1 MRLTT
6 KFSAFVT
13 LLTGLT
19 IFVTLLGCSL
29 SFYNAI
35 QYKFSHRVQA
45 VATAIDTHLLSN
57 DFSTLR
63 PQITELMMSAD
74 IVRVDLLHGDKQVY
88 TLARNGSYRPVGTN
102 DLFRELS
109 VPLIKHPG
117 MSLRLVYQDPMG
129 NYFHSLMTTAPL
141 TGAIGFIIL
150 MLFLAVRWLQRQL
163 AGQELLETRATRIL
177 NGERGS
183 NVLGTIYEWPPRTS
197 SALDTL
203 LCEIQNAR
211 EQHSRL
217 DTLIRSYAAQDMKT
231 GLNNRLFFDNQL
243 ATLLEDQEKV
253 GTHGIVM
260 MIRLPD
266 FNMLS
271 DTWGHSQVEEQF
283 FSLTN
288 LLSTFM
294 MRYPGALLA
303 RYHRSDFAA
312 LLPHR
317 TLKEAESIAS
327 QLIKAVDTLP
337 NNKMLDR
344 DDMIHIGICAWRSG
358 QDTEQVMEHAESAT
372 RNAGLQGG
380 NSWAIY
386 DDSLPE
392 KGRGNVRWRTLIEQ
406 MLSRGGPRL
415 YQKPAVT
422 REGRVHHRELMCRIF
437 DGNEEVSS
445 AEYMPMVLQF
455 GLSEEYDRLL
465 ISRLIPLL
473 RYWPEENL
481 AIQVTVES
489 LIRPRFQRWLRDT
502 LMQCEKS
509 QRRRIIIE
517 LAEADVGQHIS
528 RLQPVIRL
536 VNALGVRVAVNQAGL
551 TLVSTSWIKELNV
564 ELLKLHPGLVRNIEK
579 RTENQ
584 LLVQSLVE
592 ACSGTSTQVYATGVR
607 SRSEWQTLIQRGVTG
622 GQGDFFASSQPLDTN
637 VKNIHKDT
645 RFNLPFNPF
654 SRRITRAASHGSVLV
669 CSPDCCSTYADE

>member
-19 IFVTLLGCSL
+19 IFVTLIGCSL

-35 QYKFSHRVQA
+35 QYKMSHRVQA
-45 VATAIDTHLLSN
+45 VATAIDTHLVSRDYNALSPHIN
-57 DFSTLR
+57 
-63 PQITELMMSAD
+63 ELMMSAD
-74 IVRVDLLHGDKQVY
+74 IVRLDLRQGEKTIFTQ
-88 TLARNGSYRPVGTN
+88 TRASSYRPVGTSN
-102 DLFRELS
+102 MFRELS
-109 VPLIKHPG
+109 VPLLKHPG
-117 MSLRLVYQDPMG
+117 MTMDLVYQDPMG

-141 TGAIGFIIL
+141 TLAIGFIIL

-163 AGQELLETRATRIL
+163 SGQELLEVRSTRIL
-177 NGERGS
+177 NGERGP
-183 NVLGTIYEWPPRTS
+183 NVRGSVYEWPARTS
-197 SALDTL
+197 SALDML
-203 LCEIQNAR
+203 LSEIQSAQ
-211 EQHSRL
+211 EQRSRL
-217 DTLIRSYAAQDMKT
+217 DTLIRSYAAQDTKT
-231 GLNNRLFFDNQL
+231 GLSNRLFFDNQL
-243 ATLLEDQEKV
+243 ATLLDDQEKV
-253 GTHGIVM
+253 GAHGVVM

-266 FNMLS
+266 FNLLRDS
-271 DTWGHSQVEEQF
+271 WGRNLAEEEL
-283 FSLTN
+283 FSLIN
-288 LLSTFM
+288 LLSTFIL
-294 MRYPGALLA
+294 RFPGALLA
-303 RYHRSDFAA
+303 RYHRSDFAV

-317 TLKEAESIAS
+317 TLKEAESVAG
-327 QLIKAVDTLP
+327 QLLKAVDALP
-337 NNKMLDR
+337 TNKMLDR
-344 DDMIHIGICAWRSG
+344 DDMFHIGICAWRSG
-358 QDTEQVMEHAESAT
+358 QSTEQVMEHAEAAT
-372 RNAGLQGG
+372 RNAVLQGG
-380 NSWAIY
+380 NSWAVY
-386 DDSLPE
+386 DDTLPE

-406 MLSRGGPRL
+406 MLSRGGPRI

-437 DGNEEVSS
+437 DGHEEVSS

-455 GLSEEYDRLL
+455 GLSEEYDRLQ
-465 ISRLIPLL
+465 ISRVIPLL
-473 RYWPEENL
+473 GYWPEENL

-509 QRRRIIIE
+509 QRKRIIIE

-536 VNALGVRVAVNQAGL
+536 VNALGVRVAVTQAGL

-592 ACSGTSTQVYATGVR
+592 ACSGTHTQVYATGVR
-607 SRSEWQTLIQRGVTG
+607 SRGEWQTLTARGVAG

-637 VKNIHKDT
+637 VKKYSQ
-645 RFNLPFNPF
+645 RY
-654 SRRITRAASHGSVLV
+654 SV
-669 CSPDCCSTYADE
+669 

>member
-19 IFVTLLGCSL
+19 IFVTLIGCSL

-35 QYKFSHRVQA
+35 QYKMSHRVQA
-45 VATAIDTHLLSN
+45 VATAIDTHLVSRDYNALSPHIN
-57 DFSTLR
+57 
-63 PQITELMMSAD
+63 ELMMSAD
-74 IVRVDLLHGDKQVY
+74 IVRLDLRQGEKTIFTQ
-88 TLARNGSYRPVGTN
+88 TRASSYRPVGTSN
-102 DLFRELS
+102 MFRELS
-109 VPLIKHPG
+109 VPLLKHPG
-117 MSLRLVYQDPMG
+117 MTMDLVYQDPMG

-141 TGAIGFIIL
+141 TLAIGFIIL

-163 AGQELLETRATRIL
+163 SGQELLEVRSTRIL
-177 NGERGS
+177 NGERGP
-183 NVLGTIYEWPPRTS
+183 NVRGSVYEWPARTS
-197 SALDTL
+197 SALDML
-203 LCEIQNAR
+203 LSEIQSAQ
-211 EQHSRL
+211 EQRSRL
-217 DTLIRSYAAQDMKT
+217 DTLIRSYAAQDTKT
-231 GLNNRLFFDNQL
+231 GLSNRLFFDNQL
-243 ATLLEDQEKV
+243 ATLLDDQEKV
-253 GTHGIVM
+253 GAHGVVM

-266 FNMLS
+266 FNLLRDS
-271 DTWGHSQVEEQF
+271 WGRNLAEEEL
-283 FSLTN
+283 FSLIN
-288 LLSTFM
+288 LLSTFIL
-294 MRYPGALLA
+294 RFPGALLA
-303 RYHRSDFAA
+303 RYHRSDFAV

-317 TLKEAESIAS
+317 TLKEAESVAG
-327 QLIKAVDTLP
+327 QLLKAVDALP
-337 NNKMLDR
+337 TNKMLDR
-344 DDMIHIGICAWRSG
+344 DDMFHIGICAWRSG
-358 QDTEQVMEHAESAT
+358 QSTEQVMEHAEAAT
-372 RNAGLQGG
+372 RNAVLQGG
-380 NSWAIY
+380 NSWAVY
-386 DDSLPE
+386 DDTLPE

-406 MLSRGGPRL
+406 MLSRGGPRI

-437 DGNEEVSS
+437 DGHEEVSS

-455 GLSEEYDRLL
+455 GLSEEYDRLQ
-465 ISRLIPLL
+465 ISRIIPLL
-473 RYWPEENL
+473 GYWPEENL

-509 QRRRIIIE
+509 QRKRIIIE

-536 VNALGVRVAVNQAGL
+536 VNALGVRVAVTQAGL

-592 ACSGTSTQVYATGVR
+592 ACSGTHTQVYATGVR
-607 SRSEWQTLIQRGVTG
+607 SRGEWQTLTARGVAG

-637 VKNIHKDT
+637 VKKYSQ
-645 RFNLPFNPF
+645 RY
-654 SRRITRAASHGSVLV
+654 SV
-669 CSPDCCSTYADE
+669 

>member
-45 VATAIDTHLLSN
+45 VATAIDTHLVSN
-57 DFSTLR
+57 DFSVLR

-88 TLARNGSYRPVGTN
+88 TLARNGSYRPVGSS

-141 TGAIGFIIL
+141 TGAIGFIIV

-203 LCEIQNAR
+203 LREIQNAR

-217 DTLIRSYAAQDMKT
+217 DTLIRSYAAQDVKT

-283 FSLTN
+283 FTLTN

-317 TLKEAESIAS
+317 TLKEAESIAG

-372 RNAGLQGG
+372 RNAGLRAAIAGLFTMTRCLKKDAVMFAG
-380 NSWAIY
+380 VRLSSKCSVAAARAFIKNRRLLAKVRFIIANSCAASSMVMKRLARRSICRWSC
-386 DDSLPE
+386 SLAYR
-392 KGRGNVRWRTLIEQ
+392 KSMTVCKSAVLFHYCVTGQRKIWRFRLP
-406 MLSRGGPRL
+406 LSR
-415 YQKPAVT
+415 
-422 REGRVHHRELMCRIF
+422 
-437 DGNEEVSS
+437 
-445 AEYMPMVLQF
+445 
-455 GLSEEYDRLL
+455 
-465 ISRLIPLL
+465 
-473 RYWPEENL
+473 
-481 AIQVTVES
+481 
-489 LIRPRFQRWLRDT
+489 
-502 LMQCEKS
+502 
-509 QRRRIIIE
+509 
-517 LAEADVGQHIS
+517 
-528 RLQPVIRL
+528 
-536 VNALGVRVAVNQAGL
+536 
-551 TLVSTSWIKELNV
+551 
-564 ELLKLHPGLVRNIEK
+564 
-579 RTENQ
+579 
-584 LLVQSLVE
+584 
-592 ACSGTSTQVYATGVR
+592 
-607 SRSEWQTLIQRGVTG
+607 
-622 GQGDFFASSQPLDTN
+622 
-637 VKNIHKDT
+637 
-645 RFNLPFNPF
+645 
-654 SRRITRAASHGSVLV
+654 
-669 CSPDCCSTYADE
+669 